1 MGILDERERHDLHTW
16 AVEAMGEKRADIF
29 MRSLPPRG
37 WDDLVTKDDLQR
49 ATTDLRAELLTA
61 MHRESNK
68 LLIALIA
75 SMLAATLGQEMIV
88 RWFPPPP
95 PQIILQPAAS

>member
-1 MGILDERERHDLHTW
+1 MGMIDERERHDLHTW
-16 AVEAMGEKRADIF
+16 AVETMGENRADIF

-37 WDDLVTKDDLQR
+37 WDELVTKDDLQAAKR
-49 ATTDLRAELLTA
+49 ELRADI
-61 MHRESNK
+61 HRESNK
-68 LLIALIA
+68 LLIALVA

-95 PQIILQPAAS
+95 PQLILQPANR